1 MYISMEDCT
10 TQIESFYSLGFEV
23 ESRRF
28 EPVSSGWQRETTDLL
43 GLAPPTRNVWDGAQP
58 SELPNRK
65 PRMLLDVGKDGN
77 CLGRQLMK

>member
-10 TQIESFYSLGFEV
+10 TQIESFYSLGVEV